1 VALAWTDNSDEE
13 DTYLVQRRQ
22 GAYPWTTL
30 ATLAQDAVAYTDTD
44 LLAGTYDYRVLA
56 HVATGVDES
65 CDAASPVVSIRIIHH
80 SPPADPSDLE
90 CVIDHQNR
98 TMGIS
103 WQGNSDNETGFYL
116 WRKLYSQ
123 FWDDISTPAATLDAD
138 VTSYTDEGLLPGL
151 YDYVVEAYNG
161 YGSGESSEYQA
172 ELYDIPQSPSNLI
185 AQADSE
191 NRQILLS
198 WVDNSDN
205 EGGGCY

>member
-1 VALAWTDNSDEE
+1 M
-13 DTYLVQRRQ
+13 
-22 GAYPWTTL
+22 
-30 ATLAQDAVAYTDTD
+30 AYTDTD

-103 WQGNSDNETGFYL
+103 WQDNSDNETGFYL

-138 VTSYTDEGLLPGL
+138 VTSYTDEGLLSGL

-172 ELYDIPQSPSNLI
+172 ELYDIPQSHSNLI

-205 EGGGCY
+205 EGGFVIETDNGGNWEFLAAVEADVNTYTHT